1 MQKLTA
7 NANPKPRRV
16 ANMSILLRSGCV
28 GQRDWPIG
36 GHTLNLTWIMGNT
49 NYAIYRKL
57 DLTFDKL
64 MQATNSV

>member
-7 NANPKPRRV
+7 NANHKRRICAAAASV
-16 ANMSILLRSGCV
+16 SETGLSAA
-28 GQRDWPIG
+28 
-36 GHTLNLTWIMGNT
+36 TLNLTWIMGNT
-49 NYAIYRKL
+49 NGAIYRKL